1 MKTTLLSILV
11 FTLISC
17 DASTKDLIGTSWK
30 VSELTE
36 NGKAKAVTNDVV
48 LMIKSATEFS
58 LKLDKNSCVGIY
70 EITGKNSIK
79 LGNLGCT
86 ELCCD
91 SDFSIAVSNALY
103 KVSTINFEKQRA
115 TLSGNDV
122 KIQFKKYEVVSN
134 RIQTMV
140 EDEKLITK
148 EEKIPTKETTD
159 VGLFVKP
166 TEDQQTKGTIPEG
179 DFITLYKSPCKGTC
193 EEFTMI
199 MYADGTVLYTGKFNA
214 ETQGKHTVKL
224 AKSESESL
232 FSLFEQSNF
241 TNFASKYD
249 DATIM
254 DIQNTYLTYK
264 GKKIHIRYKLN
275 APAELQALLEKVEQK
290 AKEVLVQLKK
300 K

>member
-1 MKTTLLSILV
+1 MKTTILSILV
-11 FTLISC
+11 LTLISC

-30 VSELTE
+30 VSEL
-36 NGKAKAVTNDVV
+36 NQDGKKMAVTNDVI
-48 LMIKSATEFS
+48 LTIRSATEFS

-91 SDFSIAVSNALY
+91 SDFSMAVTNALY
-103 KVSTINFEKQRA
+103 KVSTINFEKERA
-115 TLSGNDV
+115 TLSGDDV
-122 KIQFKKYEVVSN
+122 KIKFKKYEVVSN
-134 RIQTMV
+134 RIQMMI

-148 EEKIPTKETTD
+148 QEKIPTKETTD

-166 TEDQQTKGTIPEG
+166 TEGQQTKGTIPEG

-193 EEFTMI
+193 EEFTMV
-199 MYADGTVLYTGKFNA
+199 MYADGTVVYTGKFNA
-214 ETQGKHTVKL
+214 EIQGKHTVKL
-224 AKSESESL
+224 AKSESEAL

-241 TNFASKYD
+241 TNFAAKYD

-264 GKKIHIRYKLN
+264 GKKIHIRYKPN
-275 APAELQALLEKVEQK
+275 APVELQALLEKVEQK